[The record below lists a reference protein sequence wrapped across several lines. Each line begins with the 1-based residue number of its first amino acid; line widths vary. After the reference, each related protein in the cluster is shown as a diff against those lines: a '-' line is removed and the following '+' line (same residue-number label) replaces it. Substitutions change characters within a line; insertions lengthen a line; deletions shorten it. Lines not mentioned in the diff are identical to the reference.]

1 MNQITQTTVKKYNT
15 SKTHNIKEIG
25 QTNPV
30 TKDPGKNWTVK
41 NQDTKTTDVASAVH
55 QTSQDCTTAQ
65 RNPQNVET
73 VKEVDITKKC
83 AAQ

>member
-15 SKTHNIKEIG
+15 SKTDNG

-41 NQDTKTTDVASAVH
+41 NQDTKTTDVASELH
-55 QTSQDCTTAQ
+55 QTGQERATAE

-73 VKEVDITKKC
+73 VKEGDITKKC
-83 AAQ
+83 AGQ